1 MLRQSSPLAR
11 RLLSTSASSSS
22 TTSTTHFSTTHFGS
36 KTVPMSSKADLVG
49 EVFSSV
55 AGNYD
60 VMNDVMSAGV
70 HRLWKDY
77 FVSDVMRVGE
87 TTSYLS
93 QNPPTPTSPPIPYFR
108 HLDVAGGTG
117 DISFRSLD
125 SINLSLSHPP
135 HTPPTP
141 GIPCPATVTV
151 CDINPDML
159 RVGESRAVELYSSH
173 NVEKMSDRTS
183 EDGLSSSK
191 PLSFWEGD
199 AQSLPFEDDTFDIY
213 SICFGLRNVTEPDKA
228 IEDAYR
234 ILKPGG
240 RLLIMEFSHPKNDA
254 IAAAYD
260 AYSFNVIPEMGER
273 IAGDRDSYQYLVE
286 SIRKFY
292 KQEELVDVMKEKGFV
307 EVGYE
312 ELNFG
317 VVAIHS
323 GWKI

>member
-1 MLRQSSPLAR
+1 MIRHTLRQMARQGQPLA
-11 RLLSTSASSSS
+11 RLLSTQS
-22 TTSTTHFSTTHFGS
+22 TDSTTTHFGS
-36 KTVPMSSKADLVG
+36 KTVPTSEKADLVG

-77 FVSDVMRVGE
+77 LVTGVMRVDE
-87 TTSYLS
+87 TVAHLS
-93 QNPPTPTSPPIPYFR
+93 QNPPPQTDPPTPAFR

-125 SINLSLSHPP
+125 AINKSLGLSSHSPP
-135 HTPPTP
+135 NPSV
-141 GIPCPATVTV
+141 PCPATVTV

-159 RVGESRAVELYSSH
+159 RVGESRATSLYGSQ
-173 NVEKMSDRTS
+173 NVEKMSDRTPS
-183 EDGLSSSK
+183 SPLSSSK

-199 AQSLPFEDDTFDIY
+199 AQSLPFPSSTFDIY
-213 SICFGLRNVTEPDKA
+213 TICFGLRNVTDPSAA
-228 IEDAYR
+228 IKDAYR
-234 ILKPGG
+234 LLKPGG
-240 RLLIMEFSHPKNDA
+240 RLLIMEFSHPKNPA
-254 IAAAYD
+254 VATAYD

-292 KQEELVDVMKEKGFV
+292 KQEELVEVMEEMGFV
-307 EVGYE
+307 EVEYE
-312 ELNFG
+312 ELNLG